1 MYRRICALSNRTKPA
16 APAAHCNDVAQRRSI
31 FFFFVLAVIPF
42 FFRAPAAS
50 ASDGTPASSPPG
62 LASASAGQAPQDPAA
77 NFPLFTKVTTPVV
90 LSISVNTEPKGDF
103 FVEMDDQSG
112 LFLTVEDLVALKLK
126 FDHDRIVLI
135 HGQKYAPMS
144 SVQDIQYTFDEKN
157 LTVAILGKTTE
168 VKKTAIELFQL
179 QARPQNVYYP
189 RETSAFL
196 NYGLTYSY
204 ADPYGFQS
212 FTASNKIGARTGD
225 VFFTSDS
232 LYTKTETNQQFVRL
246 QSSATYERRNDL
258 QWLVLGDQFASSG
271 DLGSSVNIGGIGFSK
286 LFKLDPYLITQ
297 PVFNLQGVTQFPS
310 QAEIYMDGMLIGKQS
325 IAPGS
330 FDLENIYS
338 YSGGHTVEVVLTDP
352 FGNERRISYPL
363 YVSTQLLREGLHEY
377 SYNAG
382 FLRENYGVQSGDYGK
397 AAFSA
402 FHRYGVT
409 SSFNIGARAEG
420 SDGVY
425 NGGVFTAF
433 AMPRLGAV
441 TLSVAGSSANG
452 AQGYAGSL
460 QHTYQFKSFSTNL
473 SLREY
478 SRDYATVSAQPSP
491 DMTRYSASAGVGFL
505 LPVGGISLGYSE
517 TETYSGMNT
526 RVTSANYSRG
536 LTKAMSLFATAS
548 ATRTVDT
555 IYSVFVGLNFN
566 FARDL
571 HGSAQISQTGST
583 NTETVQLQKDNPV
596 GEGLGYRAALNR
608 SSTSAGDT
616 YGFNPFV
623 QYNGRYGIYTFDST
637 MQNAYGAA
645 SETYNVSAAGSLVYA
660 GGFYGLSRPVND
672 SFSIVT
678 VDKVPGAVVLDNGQV
693 IGKTNSSGTL
703 VVPTLTSYGQN
714 QITLDVKNMPMD
726 YSISGVN
733 KALSPPVWSG
743 SCVAFDAERVR
754 ALTGTLYAQTAG
766 KKTPLE
772 YVDITMK
779 VGTRDITF
787 PTGKG
792 GEFYMENSLPE
803 DAKSGAVD
811 RQSCRSIAERRK
823 AGGNVIRPGTYPAS
837 VEFEGGKCT
846 FSITFPDTED
856 VITDIGEVQ
865 CMKK

>member
-1 MYRRICALSNRTKPA
+1 MYRRICALSNRKKPA
-16 APAAHCNDVAQRRSI
+16 APATHRNNAAQRHSI
-31 FFFFVLAVIPF
+31 FFFFFFVLALIPF
-42 FFRAPAAS
+42 FFRASAAS

-62 LASASAGQAPQDPAA
+62 LASASAGQAPHDPAA
-77 NFPLFTKVTTPVV
+77 NFPQFTKVTTPVV
-90 LSISVNTEPKGDF
+90 VNISVNTEPKGDF
-103 FVEMDDQSG
+103 FIEMDDQRG

-126 FDHDRIVLI
+126 FDHGQIVLI

-144 SVQDIQYTFDEKN
+144 SVQDVQYTFDEKN

-246 QSSATYERRNDL
+246 QSSATYERRSDL

-271 DLGSSVNIGGIGFSK
+271 DLGSSLNIGGIGFSK

-352 FGNERRISYPL
+352 FGNTRRISYPL

-433 AMPRLGAV
+433 ALPRLGAV

-555 IYSVFVGLNFN
+555 TYSVFVGLNFN

-571 HGSAQISQTGST
+571 HGAAQISQTGST
-583 NTETVQLQKDNPV
+583 NTETVQLQK
-596 GEGLGYRAALNR
+596 EAL
-608 SSTSAGDT
+608 
-616 YGFNPFV
+616 
-623 QYNGRYGIYTFDST
+623 
-637 MQNAYGAA
+637 
-645 SETYNVSAAGSLVYA
+645 
-660 GGFYGLSRPVND
+660 
-672 SFSIVT
+672 
-678 VDKVPGAVVLDNGQV
+678 
-693 IGKTNSSGTL
+693 
-703 VVPTLTSYGQN
+703 
-714 QITLDVKNMPMD
+714 
-726 YSISGVN
+726 
-733 KALSPPVWSG
+733 
-743 SCVAFDAERVR
+743 RVF
-754 ALTGTLYAQTAG
+754 LW
-766 KKTPLE
+766 
-772 YVDITMK
+772 V
-779 VGTRDITF
+779 
-787 PTGKG
+787 
-792 GEFYMENSLPE
+792 
-803 DAKSGAVD
+803 
-811 RQSCRSIAERRK
+811 
-823 AGGNVIRPGTYPAS
+823 
-837 VEFEGGKCT
+837 
-846 FSITFPDTED
+846 
-856 VITDIGEVQ
+856 
-865 CMKK
+865 